1 LVKKKLSTAWNMII
15 PYTPQYTDDN
25 YQIIYSNPR
34 TNQTHQQGFSGWDS
48 HQHIMFLSNLGRFSQ
63 CPTSVF
69 RRIQETPTQKEHPE
83 QHQLEHPICRLMDVL
98 SVRLLALAALRIPS
112 IDLFMWGPNFFG
124 YEYCTIVAKNMPI
137 SGWWSKPLLTGPK
150 KSWDY
155 SPINIT
161 A

>member
-1 LVKKKLSTAWNMII
+1 MFHHESYCLVKKKLSTGWNRII

-25 YQIIYSNPR
+25 YQIIYSTPR

-112 IDLFMWGPNFFG
+112 IGSIHVKSQFFW
-124 YEYCTIVAKNMPI
+124 I
-137 SGWWSKPLLTGPK
+137 
-150 KSWDY
+150 
-155 SPINIT
+155 
-161 A
+161 